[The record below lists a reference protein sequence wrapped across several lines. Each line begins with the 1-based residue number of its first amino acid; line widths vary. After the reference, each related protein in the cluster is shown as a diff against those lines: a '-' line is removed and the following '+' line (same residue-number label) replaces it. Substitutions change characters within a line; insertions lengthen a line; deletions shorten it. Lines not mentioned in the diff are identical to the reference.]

1 MGRWKMWFG
10 TLLAGLLLLVGGTGM
25 VWPQMVRAARAPT
38 RVIVRG
44 TIAKVDPAAKTLVV
58 KTAKGETVEVAG
70 TDKTVLL
77 VIGIRK
83 PTWNDLH
90 PDERVLVVGT
100 RADGKIEALR
110 IGVRPPVRTFHGT
123 ITEIK
128 ENRLVVQTAKGKV
141 NLLTDDRTRFRVPGV
156 KSPSL
161 KDFKVNDRVNVLGV
175 GHFDDTWYVTLMSL
189 VRRAK

>member
-1 MGRWKMWFG
+1 MKRWKRLIGAVVGSMLLFG
-10 TLLAGLLLLVGGTGM
+10 WGTGM
-25 VWPQMVRAARAPT
+25 AWPHAVRAARTPA

-44 TIAKVDPAAKTLVV
+44 TIAKVDPAAKALTV
-58 KTAKGETVEVAG
+58 KTTKGEMVEVAG

-100 RADGKIEALR
+100 RTDSKVEAIR
-110 IGVRPPVRTFHGT
+110 IGVRPPVQSVHGT
-123 ITEIK
+123 IAEIK
-128 ENRLVVQTAKGKV
+128 GNTVVVQTAKGKV

-161 KDFKVNDRVNVLGV
+161 KDFKAGDRVSALAI
-175 GHFDDTWYVTLMSL
+175 GHFDDTWYATLMRW
-189 VRRAK
+189 VRRAR